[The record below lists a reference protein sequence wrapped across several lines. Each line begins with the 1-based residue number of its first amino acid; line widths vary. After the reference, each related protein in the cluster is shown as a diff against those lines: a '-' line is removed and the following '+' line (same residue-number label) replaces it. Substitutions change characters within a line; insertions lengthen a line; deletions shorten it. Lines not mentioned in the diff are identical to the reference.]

1 MPSATTS
8 DTTPTARSSRNL
20 DGDHHGDDTHVSFV
34 PVSNGASAEID
45 HSGADFQSVN
55 VDPADALLLIQ
66 ADRLDDIERTRI
78 ANENRLRSLAQV
90 KGLAGT
96 EAEAELAEFVAMLV
110 GLERQ
115 ATRALEK
122 AMKAHPFGPWV
133 QRTKGIGLKQAAR
146 MIAAIGDPIWNGAAN
161 RPRRGPAELWQF
173 AGHGDPARSKLRK
186 GQPVEHSPTAKMRV
200 HLVAESC
207 MKQRESPYRAIYDRE
222 RAKWADRDVSDGHAH
237 NHALRVVG
245 KEVLKDLFNEARALD
260 QTSRDSHTSA
270 VKGA

>member
-1 MPSATTS
+1 MLSAATS
-8 DTTPTARSSRNL
+8 SPIPNPTAPRDL
-20 DGDHHGDDTHVSFV
+20 DGDHSVLATQSRDV
-34 PVSNGASAEID
+34 PVSNGASAEVD
-45 HSGADFQSVN
+45 LVSVDIQAAS

-96 EAEAELAEFVAMLV
+96 EAESELAEFVALLA

-122 AMKAHPFGPWV
+122 AMKAHPLGPWV
-133 QRTKGIGLKQAAR
+133 ARTKGIGLKQAAR
-146 MIAAIGDPIWNGAAN
+146 MIAAIGDPIWNGAAD

-200 HLVAESC
+200 HLVATSC
-207 MKQRESPYRAIYDRE
+207 MKQRESPYRAVYDRE
-222 RAKWADRDVSDGHAH
+222 RTKWADRDVSDGHRH

-245 KEVLKDLFNEARALD
+245 KEILKDLFNEARALD
-260 QTSRDSHTSA
+260 QREPDTHLVH